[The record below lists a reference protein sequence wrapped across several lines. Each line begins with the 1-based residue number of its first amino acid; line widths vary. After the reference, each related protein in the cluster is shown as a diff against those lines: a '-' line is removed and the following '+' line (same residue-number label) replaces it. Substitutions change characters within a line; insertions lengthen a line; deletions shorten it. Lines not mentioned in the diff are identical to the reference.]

1 VSRVA
6 TLPCPSG
13 LRRSVRRALDVVTS
27 SIHVTVLGA
36 KTCLLVAAARSG
48 DNCKLYYWKVAPEG
62 TTLYMRSGNLEMLN
76 STNATACPPSE
87 P

>member
-1 VSRVA
+1 MGV
-6 TLPCPSG
+6 
-13 LRRSVRRALDVVTS
+13 
-27 SIHVTVLGA
+27 
-36 KTCLLVAAARSG
+36 KTYLLVAAAARSG